1 VVLAPSNLGGSGG
14 FLNFDFLIMN
24 TLQNADNGGHCL
36 FFWQDPAMGKMDVEI
51 RGFMPNAWV
60 ISAFLRCASSCK
72 LLVWLVSPDG
82 LARKV

>member
-1 VVLAPSNLGGSGG
+1 
-14 FLNFDFLIMN
+14 
-24 TLQNADNGGHCL
+24 
-36 FFWQDPAMGKMDVEI
+36 MGKMDVEI

-82 LARKV
+82 LARKSDFSVQPLCLCVSVVVFTNNSLTTEGQRHRKEV